1 VGGGRNL
8 QQIELFATVST
19 WRAEAEHQ
27 SYRNDGMD
35 VALLTRLLRS
45 PAARTRPSLLKIS
58 DVG

>member
-1 VGGGRNL
+1 
-8 QQIELFATVST
+8 
-19 WRAEAEHQ
+19 
-27 SYRNDGMD
+27 MD